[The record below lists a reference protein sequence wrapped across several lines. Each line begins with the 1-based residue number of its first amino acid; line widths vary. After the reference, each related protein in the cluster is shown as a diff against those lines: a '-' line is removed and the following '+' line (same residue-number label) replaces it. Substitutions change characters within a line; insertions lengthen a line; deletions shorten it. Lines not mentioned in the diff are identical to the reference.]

1 MKKMLI
7 AFSALTLVFTACKK
21 DKDDVPADVT
31 PTQQNLVGTYTLA
44 KITISTNG
52 SAEQDVTA
60 QMTEACERDDQQ
72 KLNADLT
79 YNYVDAGTVCSPSGS
94 YSGDW
99 SLINSTTIEIDG
111 YPMTIRRFNGQTI
124 ELTES
129 FMGSTYIT
137 YMNKQ

>member
-21 DKDDVPADVT
+21 DKDEVPADIT

-44 KITISTNG
+44 KITISSNG
-52 SAEQDVTA
+52 SAEQDVTT

-72 KLNADLT
+72 KLNADMT
-79 YNYVDAGTVCSPSGS
+79 YNYIDAGTVCNPSGTDA
-94 YSGDW
+94 GTW
-99 SLINSTTIEIDG
+99 SLTNGALVIDG

-124 ELTES
+124 EFTET
-129 FMGSTYIT
+129 FMGTTYVT